1 MANKPYIRV
10 PITMTDKMINFMET
24 MSMKSKVT
32 GGRKLPNTAI
42 VRAAVSVLMDLDV
55 DASNIKTEEELKARI
70 LDAMTKYR
78 PKAAAKKP
86 RRK

>member
-42 VRAAVSVLMDLDV
+42 VRAAVSMLMALDI
-55 DASNIKTEEELKARI
+55 DANNIRSEEELKSRI
-70 LDAMTKYR
+70 ADAVAKYR
-78 PKAAAKKP
+78 PKAVARKARKK
-86 RRK
+86 

>member
-10 PITMTDKMINFMET
+10 PITMTDKMISFMEN

-42 VRAAVSVLMDLDV
+42 VRAAVSVLMELSI
-55 DASNIKTEEELKARI
+55 DARNVKTEDELKGRI
-70 LDAMTKYR
+70 RDAMAKYKR
-78 PKAAAKKP
+78 KARKKAKK
-86 RRK
+86 K